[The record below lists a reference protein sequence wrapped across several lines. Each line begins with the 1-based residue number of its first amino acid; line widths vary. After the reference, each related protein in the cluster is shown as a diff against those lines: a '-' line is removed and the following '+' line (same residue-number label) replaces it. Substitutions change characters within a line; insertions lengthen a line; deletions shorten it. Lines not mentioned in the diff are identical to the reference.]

1 LSRASGRQLPVR
13 DSLSAKGKPKSD
25 AALAAQGAV
34 AGGGAF
40 DAATALAIGGPL
52 LIGDFGLLANCAA
65 WALVGTAAA
74 KIGATQSM
82 RLRVQPTSAGSD
94 LFWLRAQGFASV
106 LMALATGL
114 ASCATLASKAP
125 SSLALAA
132 AIVAAASVALLPARD
147 ATRPGLVYVQAV
159 CVIPLLCLGL
169 WMRPDFYTPAPIVAA
184 LCTAFAAIAATR
196 SQFHSKEESQ
206 GAERQLSAAM
216 DSLTQSLAMF
226 DMSSRL
232 IAGNRHF
239 QKMFGLSAETAADAV
254 LDDLLKRK
262 FATRLRDASDVGRIV
277 EARDAMLRRRARD
290 SLIVDLD
297 EGRFVEL
304 TFQPMPDGFSMLAE
318 DITRRRETEQRI
330 ERMARLDE
338 VTGLANRFY
347 YRERLQTATAGR
359 DDASEPFAVLVV
371 DLDRFKQV
379 NDSLGHPVGD
389 KLLKKV
395 AERLQK
401 IARAQDIVAR
411 IGGDEFVVL
420 RFGDREDA
428 ALFAAQA
435 VEDLCAAYVIDGDR
449 MVVGASIGIAMMP
462 EDGANADE
470 LMKAAD
476 MALYAAK
483 NAGRGTSRFFE
494 RSMADKALRRQQIE
508 NDLRVGIGRNE
519 LEVHY
524 QPIVSIARRRI
535 CACEAL
541 VRWRHPT
548 RGMISPLEFIEIA
561 EESGLVAPLGEW
573 VLKQACIDAKSWPRE
588 VKLAVNFSVVQF
600 RRGNIVEMVKR
611 VLRETKFPPSRLEME
626 ITESVLMNDS
636 DSVLASIDEL
646 RDLGMQVALDDFGT
660 GYSSLSY
667 LSRFRPNKVKID
679 QSFVRDMDKN
689 PASLAIIKA
698 VKTIVVELGIDML
711 VEGVETVEQLET
723 LRDAGADEAQGY
735 LFSKPRPAREIAQF
749 VADPAQLVRGRNLIT
764 PPCAPWVKKYERVS
778 PSVVQQLH

>member
-1 LSRASGRQLPVR
+1 MGV
-13 DSLSAKGKPKSD
+13 
-25 AALAAQGAV
+25 
-34 AGGGAF
+34 GAF
-40 DAATALAIGGPL
+40 DAATALAVGGSL
-52 LIGDFGLLANCAA
+52 LIGDFGMLANCAA
-65 WALVGTAAA
+65 WAMVGTAAVKVGVA
-74 KIGATQSM
+74 QSM
-82 RLRVQPTSAGSD
+82 RWREAPTSAESD
-94 LFWLRAQGFASV
+94 LFWERAHAFASV
-106 LMALATGL
+106 VMAMATGF
-114 ASCATLASKAP
+114 AAFATLASKAP
-125 SSLALAA
+125 PSLALAV
-132 AIVAAASVALLPARD
+132 AIVASASVALLPSRE
-147 ATRPGLVYVQAV
+147 TRPNLVYVQTA

-169 WMRPDFYTPAPIVAA
+169 WMRRDFYTPVAIVAGLA
-184 LCTAFAAIAATR
+184 AAFAAIAATR
-196 SQFHSKEESQ
+196 SLFHSKTEAQ
-206 GAERQLSAAM
+206 GAERQLAAAM

-226 DMSSRL
+226 DVASRL

-239 QKMFGLSAETAADAV
+239 HKMFGLTEETAAEAV
-254 LDDLLKRK
+254 LDDILKRK
-262 FATRLRDASDVGRIV
+262 FSLRLKDASDIERIV
-277 EARDAMLRRRARD
+277 EARNAMVRRRAREN
-290 SLIVDLD
+290 LVVDLD
-297 EGRFVEL
+297 EGRFVEF

-318 DITRRRETEQRI
+318 DITRRRETEQRV

-347 YRERLQTATAGR
+347 YRERLQTATAGKNE
-359 DDASEPFAVLVV
+359 ASEPFAVMVV

-401 IARAQDIVAR
+401 MAAPEDTVAR

-420 RFGDREDA
+420 RFGGRESA
-428 ALFAAQA
+428 AVFAAQA
-435 VEDLCAAYVIDGDR
+435 VEDLCAPYVIDGDR
-449 MVVGASIGIAMMP
+449 MVIGASIGIAMMP

-508 NDLRVGIGRNE
+508 NDLRVGIDRNE

-573 VLKQACIDAKSWPRE
+573 VLKRACIDAKSWPRE

-626 ITESVLMNDS
+626 ITESVLMNDA

-667 LSRFRPNKVKID
+667 LSRFRPDKVKID

-689 PASLAIIKA
+689 PASLAIIRA
-698 VKTIVVELGIDML
+698 VKTIVVELGITML
-711 VEGVETVEQLET
+711 VEGVETTEQLET

-764 PPCAPWVKKYERVS
+764 PPCAPWVKRYERVS
-778 PSVVQQLH
+778 PSVVQQTH

>member
-1 LSRASGRQLPVR
+1 
-13 DSLSAKGKPKSD
+13 
-25 AALAAQGAV
+25 
-34 AGGGAF
+34 
-40 DAATALAIGGPL
+40 
-52 LIGDFGLLANCAA
+52 
-65 WALVGTAAA
+65 
-74 KIGATQSM
+74 
-82 RLRVQPTSAGSD
+82 
-94 LFWLRAQGFASV
+94 
-106 LMALATGL
+106 
-114 ASCATLASKAP
+114 
-125 SSLALAA
+125 
-132 AIVAAASVALLPARD
+132 LLPARD